1 MGKDEGKAN
10 GEWKFRR
17 TRKMKWRG
25 GNAAGRHE
33 SERWEREGVGCFE
46 SERRQGLSREAQPV
60 RHPP

>member
-33 SERWEREGVGCFE
+33 SERWGREGVGCFE
-46 SERRQGLSREAQPV
+46 SERRQGLS
-60 RHPP
+60 